1 MVATVPTI
9 AKSNTHRGK
18 DDHGQVENVSY
29 TDQLKIFKLRL
40 VTAHWDGT
48 FNLGDSEQS
57 CVFDPA
63 QRKMHF
69 LSESCTFSLNN
80 ACS

>member
-1 MVATVPTI
+1 M
-9 AKSNTHRGK
+9 
-18 DDHGQVENVSY
+18 
-29 TDQLKIFKLRL
+29 LKIFKLRL

-63 QRKMHF
+63 QRKVHF
-69 LSESCTFSLNN
+69 LSETCTFSLNN